1 MKESLRH
8 LFFLAFFVL
17 SAGSV
22 AAQGGASK
30 GHASGHTAF
39 DNVGI
44 GIEAS
49 TTGFGISAAMP
60 VHRAIPRG
68 RIGFRTEAGVL
79 FHGKPSISS
88 PNMVGQ
94 TPAIELAG
102 FNKFLS
108 NWKVCPVLSL
118 KMIVKIGKNQNH

>member
-8 LFFLAFFVL
+8 LFFLALFVL

-22 AAQGGASK
+22 AAQGESSK

-44 GIEAS
+44 EAS
-49 TTGFGISAAMP
+49 TTGFGISAATP

-68 RIGFRTEAGVL
+68 WIGFWTEAGVL

-88 PNMVGQ
+88 PNMVRQ
-94 TPAIELAG
+94 TPTIELAG

-108 NWKVCPVLSL
+108 NWKVYLVLSL
-118 KMIVKIGKNQNH
+118 KMTVKIGKNQNH